1 MPQPTAAA
9 AGLPQQSCWV
19 SRSVPEAELLSM
31 RDCWVGRSVPGG
43 LKGPS
48 EGNWGGGCALA
59 KRVVKVNMGECSILR
74 YLGPCQSMKN
84 SHVGG

>member
-1 MPQPTAAA
+1 MPQPAAAAAA

-19 SRSVPEAELLSM
+19 GRSVPE
-31 RDCWVGRSVPGG
+31 G

-74 YLGPCQSMKN
+74 YLGPCQSRKN